1 VFLAVVRFQFV
12 RHEIKSIPHL
22 NSSTIFPASLC
33 RAPEFGSSEGV
44 LRQLGLLV
52 RVKPCMKTQ
61 ITGNFLRAF
70 VFLASSIVL
79 NFAPAWSQTK
89 VDYKAVSILQPMKD
103 TAPTPEFNLTTPD
116 GRKIS
121 LKDFR
126 GKIVLLNFWASWC
139 VPCRE
144 EMPAMEKLYQEY
156 KQKNFVVLA
165 VAVKDRKQDAVDFVK
180 ELKLTY
186 PIALDPEAQVGSL
199 YGAWGLPAT
208 YLIGPNGEGLARG
221 WGPAE
226 WYGNGARKL
235 IKDLTDGKR

>member
-1 VFLAVVRFQFV
+1 VFLARFFPFISLV
-12 RHEIKSIPHL
+12 LLAAAHL
-22 NSSTIFPASLC
+22 PRPFALEVPAHVCLLRLC
-33 RAPEFGSSEGV
+33 N
-44 LRQLGLLV
+44 LLV
-52 RVKPCMKTQ
+52 RVNLCMKILMARQ
-61 ITGNFLRAF
+61 LSF
-70 VFLASSIVL
+70 VTVLLGALAAADLSPTWGQS
-79 NFAPAWSQTK
+79 K
-89 VDYKAVSILQPMKD
+89 VDYKVVPILQPMKEV
-103 TAPTPEFNLTTPD
+103 APTPEFSLSTPD
-116 GRKIS
+116 GKKIS

-165 VAVKDRKQDAVDFVK
+165 IAVKDRKQDAVDFVK
-180 ELKLTY
+180 ELKISY

-208 YLIGPNGEGLARG
+208 YLIGPKGEGLARG

-226 WYGNGARKL
+226 WYGSGARKL
-235 IKDLTDGKR
+235 VRDLLDGKR

>member
-1 VFLAVVRFQFV
+1 MKVRSD
-12 RHEIKSIPHL
+12 RLLIL
-22 NSSTIFPASLC
+22 TIIV
-33 RAPEFGSSEGV
+33 GV
-44 LRQLGLLV
+44 TALILSFDAAWGQG
-52 RVKPCMKTQ
+52 KINYKT
-61 ITGNFLRAF
+61 
-70 VFLASSIVL
+70 V
-79 NFAPAWSQTK
+79 P
-89 VDYKAVSILQPMKD
+89 ILQPMKD
-103 TAPTPEFNLTTPD
+103 SAPTPDFTLNTPD
-116 GRKIS
+116 GKKIS

-156 KQKNFVVLA
+156 KDKNFVVLA

-180 ELKLTY
+180 ELKITY
-186 PIALDPEAQVGSL
+186 PIALDPEAEVGSL

-208 YLIGPNGEGLARG
+208 YLIGPKGEGLARG

-226 WYGNGARKL
+226 WYASSARKL